1 MKYNHAE
8 GRRCWMTYNNAKVI
22 LKWSNGKTVELG
34 TLAITA
40 DEKAESKV
48 NIRIRWLRQRI
59 GWELVRKGFWLM
71 FPWRKWEERQE

>member
-1 MKYNHAE
+1 M
-8 GRRCWMTYNNAKVI
+8 RISNAKVI

-34 TLAITA
+34 TLEITA

-48 NIRIRWLRQRI
+48 SVRIRWLRQRI

>member
-1 MKYNHAE
+1 MRI
-8 GRRCWMTYNNAKVI
+8 GNAKVI

-34 TLAITA
+34 TLEITA

-48 NIRIRWLRQRI
+48 NARIRWIRQRL

-71 FPWRKWEERQE
+71 FPWRKWEKLEAEK